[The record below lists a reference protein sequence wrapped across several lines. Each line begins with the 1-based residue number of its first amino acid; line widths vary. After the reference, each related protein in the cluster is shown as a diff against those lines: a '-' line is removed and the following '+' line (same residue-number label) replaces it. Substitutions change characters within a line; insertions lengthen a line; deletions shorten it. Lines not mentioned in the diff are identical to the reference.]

1 MKLAEVLAQNPLML
15 FADFRSLFLGR
26 IISAVGDK
34 FFTIALAWWVVSQGG
49 ENSGLH
55 LGFLMAINVLGV
67 VLFAPWMGAYADRL
81 DKKHCM
87 MAADAGRFLLLALLA
102 FLLYRGQLT
111 MPLLYVICFAIAAF
125 MPLFEA
131 ASKSS
136 LVLLTDSR
144 KAAES
149 VAMDAS
155 VLQLS
160 SVLGAAIGGIVLA
173 SVGVLGAF
181 LGNGLSFL
189 LSLYFVWSIRTDLKP
204 AVVFDKAKQRGQI
217 GEGLA
222 YLKDNPGMG
231 ALLLVFCVNNFFAA
245 PLMLF
250 IPMVV
255 KFLLQYSVSWVAV
268 MEGALAL
275 GALTA
280 TLLLS
285 CFPVL
290 HDRGNVYQKLFGSS
304 VLMGAMVFVMAGV
317 RSGTAVSGA
326 LFLFG
331 MAMGFGGTSAQA
343 AFQHLVPQE
352 MKGRFFALS
361 GAVCFA
367 VLPLSFVFNGLITR
381 YFPLSLVIA
390 VNGVAL
396 MLTAA
401 AFLFIPRIPEKA
413 DSICAQGE
421 GKHSASTFQED

>member
-1 MKLAEVLAQNPLML
+1 MKVLKLGEVLAQNPLML

-26 IISAVGDK
+26 IISAIGDK

-49 ENSGLH
+49 ENSGFH
-55 LGFLMAINVLGV
+55 LGMLMAINVLGV

-81 DKKHCM
+81 DKKRCM
-87 MAADAGRFLLLALLA
+87 MAADAGRFILLALLTY
-102 FLLYRGQLT
+102 FLYRGQLT
-111 MPLLYVICFAIAAF
+111 LPLLYCFCFAIAAF
-125 MPLFEA
+125 MPLFES

-136 LVLLTDSR
+136 LVLLTDSS

-173 SVGVLGAF
+173 GVGVLGAF

-189 LSLYFVWSIRTDLKP
+189 LSLYFIWSIRTDLKP
-204 AVVFDKAKQRGQI
+204 VAAFDKAHQRGQSR
-217 GEGLA
+217 EGLV
-222 YLKDNPGMG
+222 YLRNNPGLG
-231 ALLLVFCVNNFFAA
+231 ALLLVFSVNNFFAA

-285 CFPVL
+285 CFPAL
-290 HDRGNVYQKLFGSS
+290 HARGNIYQKLFLGS
-304 VLMGAMVFVMAGV
+304 VVMGAMVLVLAGV
-317 RSGTAVSGA
+317 RSGAMVSCA

-331 MAMGFGGTSAQA
+331 MAMGFGGISVQT
-343 AFQHLVPQE
+343 AFQDFVPHE
-352 MKGRFFALS
+352 MKGRFFALA
-361 GAVCFA
+361 GAVSFA
-367 VLPLSFVFNGLITR
+367 VLPLSFVLNGFILQ
-381 YFPLSLVIA
+381 YFTLPLVIA

-396 MLTAA
+396 MLAA
-401 AFLFIPRIPEKA
+401 IAFLLIPRVPEKTEIEA
-413 DSICAQGE
+413 I
-421 GKHSASTFQED
+421 KKASSTMFS

>member
-1 MKLAEVLAQNPLML
+1 ML
-15 FADFRSLFLGR
+15 FADFRRLFLGR
-26 IISAVGDK
+26 IISAIGDK

-55 LGFLMAINVLGV
+55 LGLLMAINVLGV

-81 DKKHCM
+81 DKKRCM
-87 MAADAGRFLLLALLA
+87 MVADAGRFLLLVVLT
-102 FLLYRGQLT
+102 FFLYRGQLT
-111 MPLLYVICFAIAAF
+111 MPLLYFFCFGIAAF
-125 MPLFEA
+125 VPLFES
-131 ASKSS
+131 ASNSS
-136 LVLLTDSR
+136 LVLLTDPQ
-144 KAAES
+144 KVAET

-160 SVLGAAIGGIVLA
+160 SVLGAAVGGIVLA
-173 SVGVLGAF
+173 GIGVLGAF

-204 AVVFDKAKQRGQI
+204 VAAFNQENQSGQI

-222 YLKDNPGMG
+222 YLKNNPGMG

-290 HDRGNVYQKLFGSS
+290 HGRGNVYQKLFLSG
-304 VLMGAMVFVMAGV
+304 VLMGAMVLVPAGV
-317 RSGTAVSGA
+317 RSGIMISLA

-331 MAMGFGGTSAQA
+331 MAMGYGSISAQA
-343 AFQHLVPQE
+343 AFQHLVPHE

-367 VLPLSFVFNGLITR
+367 VLPLSFMFNGFITQ
-381 YFPLSLVIA
+381 YISLPMVIA
-390 VNGVAL
+390 VNGIAL
-396 MLTAA
+396 MVTAI
-401 AFLFIPRIPEKA
+401 AFLLIPRVRGKA
-413 DSICAQGE
+413 DDVCN
-421 GKHSASTFQED
+421 